1 MTCARRW
8 PGCGC
13 GWNRRLWPPI
23 CRMGRRHEIGSAL
36 MDIDAISG
44 IFDAILRLGRLQS
57 GMVARPEAL
66 VDLVG
71 IARLVCELL
80 QAPAED
86 AGHALAALLPPAPI
100 LVRGDEGLL
109 TQALTNLVV
118 NAIEHCPPPA
128 RITITAAL
136 QGGQAVLSVSDNGPG
151 IPEADRARVL
161 QRFVRLDASRSVPGT
176 GLGLVLSHRGMPR
189 CSHPPAMRFESKDR
203 SAIQGIFRQSRPEDT
218 GRQRTKA

>member
-1 MTCARRW
+1 
-8 PGCGC
+8 
-13 GWNRRLWPPI
+13 
-23 CRMGRRHEIGSAL
+23 MGRRHEIGSAL

-57 GMVARPEAL
+57 GMIARPEAL
-66 VDLVG
+66 VDLAG
-71 IARLVCELL
+71 IARSVCELL